1 MLKKILEEEDSEP
14 FAFTWKFLI
23 LTSNVKKT
31 GKADALGCMD
41 ISRMIL
47 YMELLPRV
55 CWSGIDTNQRYSLS
69 YFIAF
74 TLTKSKYMWSMV
86 VALSSDSKF

>member
-1 MLKKILEEEDSEP
+1 MEEEDSEP

-23 LTSNVKKT
+23 LTSNVNKT

-41 ISRMIL
+41 RSRMI
-47 YMELLPRV
+47 PWSSF
-55 CWSGIDTNQRYSLS
+55 WSGINTNTNQRYSLS